1 MLMPRTVALCA
12 ACSHVSAPGANLTI
26 VKQQQPVAL
35 RDLADQLGIS
45 FGALHQQVTAKRVP
59 AFTLSERR
67 GAPLYVDAEIAEQVR
82 TWHAANRHKP
92 WPQFPLDTD

>member
-1 MLMPRTVALCA
+1 
-12 ACSHVSAPGANLTI
+12 

-35 RDLADQLGIS
+35 RDLADQLKIS

-59 AFTLSERR
+59 VFTLSERR

>member
-1 MLMPRTVALCA
+1 VET
-12 ACSHVSAPGANLTI
+12 
-26 VKQQQPVAL
+26 QPVAL

-67 GAPLYVDAEIAEQVR
+67 GAPLYVDAAIAEQVR
-82 TWHAANRHKP
+82 TWHAANRFRP
-92 WPQFPLDTD
+92 WPQFPLDTV